1 MRRRIAASADWSQGR
16 NNFVIEAFFFGP
28 DESRVFATYHP
39 PADGSGRA
47 LTVICPPLFSEY
59 MRTQLALRQVAIG
72 LAEQGHHVLR
82 IDYRGTG
89 DSYGELASTTI
100 SDWVA
105 DVALAVQEGRDLTGN
120 ATIRLLGVRAGA
132 LLACKAAGSLQGI
145 NRVVLWDPVPD
156 GEGYLKLLRRLQAD
170 VVARN
175 LYLNRAVRREAL
187 GECAGYVLSPRM
199 IEEFRQLDAA
209 TYGEI
214 PKDSLRVV
222 LTSPHTAAPVPGVTG
237 EVTPFICNWET
248 ATDDLL
254 VPRPV
259 MERLIAC
266 LVQS

>member
-1 MRRRIAASADWSQGR
+1 M
-16 NNFVIEAFFFGP
+16 
-28 DESRVFATYHP
+28 
-39 PADGSGRA
+39 
-47 LTVICPPLFSEY
+47 
-59 MRTQLALRQVAIG
+59 
-72 LAEQGHHVLR
+72 
-82 IDYRGTG
+82 
-89 DSYGELASTTI
+89 
-100 SDWVA
+100 A

-199 IEEFRQLDAA
+199 IEEFRQLDAN
-209 TYGEI
+209 TYGSV
-214 PKDSLRVV
+214 PKDLLHVVSTSLEPAV
-222 LTSPHTAAPVPGVTG
+222 LVPGIAG
-237 EVTPFICNWET
+237 EVTPFNCNWET

-266 LVQS
+266 LTRS